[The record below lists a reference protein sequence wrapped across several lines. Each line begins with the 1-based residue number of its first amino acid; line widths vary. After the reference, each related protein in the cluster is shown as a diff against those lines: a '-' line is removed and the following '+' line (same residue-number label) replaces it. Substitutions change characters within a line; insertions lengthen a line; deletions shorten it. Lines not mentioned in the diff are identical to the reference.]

1 MGDALKP
8 TDTLLLL
15 LLALIWGSAFLM
27 IGVAVDEVPP
37 LTMVAGRLVI
47 AGAMLVVIAVA
58 TGSAPPQ
65 RGVWPW
71 LVVMAIL
78 NNAMPFTLIT
88 WAEQHIASNVAA
100 TLNATMSLFT
110 FLIATSIGSE
120 RATRGRFLG
129 VVTGFVGAAVV
140 MAPDLGDIRDSDA
153 VGSLAVILAA
163 FGYGASAVLAREKL
177 RGSPVVLAGG
187 QMAIGAL
194 IMLPF
199 AAVVDGAPDFGIS
212 AKAGLSWIGLGVF
225 SSGLA
230 YIIYFGLLQRSS
242 ATSVAIVSYLI
253 PVAATMLGW
262 LILDEHIGL
271 NLFLGLALII
281 VGVMAVNGTIGS
293 LIVRR
298 RPAKVIDVGASGV

>member
-1 MGDALKP
+1 
-8 TDTLLLL
+8 
-15 LLALIWGSAFLM
+15 M

-37 LTMVAGRLVI
+37 LTMVAGRLVV
-47 AGAMLVVIAVA
+47 AGVMLVAIAVA
-58 TGSAPPQ
+58 TGSALPH

-71 LVVMAIL
+71 LVAMAIL

-153 VGSLAVILAA
+153 IGSLAVILAA
-163 FGYGASAVLAREKL
+163 FGYGSSAVLAREKL
-177 RGSPVVLAGG
+177 SGSPVVLAGG

-199 AAVVDGAPDFGIS
+199 AAVVDGAPDFTIS
-212 AKAGLSWIGLGVF
+212 AKAGLSWLGLGVF

-230 YIIYFGLLQRSS
+230 YIIYFGLLQRSA
-242 ATSVAIVSYLI
+242 ATSVALVGYLI
-253 PVAATMLGW
+253 PVVATVLGW

-271 NLFLGLALII
+271 NLFLGLALIV
-281 VGVMAVNGTIGS
+281 VGVMAVNGTLGS
-293 LIVRR
+293 FVVRR
-298 RPAKVIDVGASGV
+298 RPPEVIDVGASGT